1 MTPLGRRHGPGR
13 ATPTV
18 SSEALVGPVCR
29 AGPTIAPRTA
39 AAATLEKP
47 LHRRAKELGDAVMK
61 IEPKLETVVL
71 PDGEVVAIR
80 PDGEVVTA

>member
-1 MTPLGRRHGPGR
+1 M
-13 ATPTV
+13 
-18 SSEALVGPVCR
+18 
-29 AGPTIAPRTA
+29 
-39 AAATLEKP
+39 
-47 LHRRAKELGDAVMK
+47 HRRAKELGDAVMK